1 MTYFKPD
8 FTAPSPVVA
17 SVRNSIGYWRHAQ
30 GPWARPQLQGPAPDF
45 GGWSA
50 LDDMGVVNPAAKPAG
65 TDEAD
70 GGGAGALLAQFGV
83 GIDYIRGGER
93 FAAFAAMLDGVTTPL
108 AFDTETAPLLKHAG
122 REKAGLSPWLARW
135 RLMQFFWYG
144 APNAV
149 IVDVPAVVAEI
160 GPARFRDACSKLI
173 GGGRPVVAHNSKFE
187 LAFAWT
193 MGLDIPWLHDTALLY
208 ACAYN
213 ASGQGLANVVRKRL
227 KIALDKDLQVSD
239 WARPELSPA
248 QLAYAALDPVI
259 TLKAYDALS
268 GDIQR
273 LGLENG
279 LALAQDAIRPTAR
292 ADLMGV
298 PYDIDAAMA
307 RMTQLEAQHEDAKH
321 ALFAALQLQHGA
333 NIKITP
339 ATVSTRLQSLIPAD
353 TLAKWEKTKTGQ
365 LKLSKGYLPLLDFDP
380 AVKAFAK
387 AYLAYTSTANL
398 LTYARKRLAQ
408 VNPVTGRFHISWRL
422 LGARTGRFGSSPNL
436 QNWNKRDRQAIRPR
450 PGRKIIRA
458 DFSQE
463 ELRIYASQ
471 QVGDDPT
478 MRAVYAKQGDMHIDT
493 ACAVNG
499 MTEEQFNALPKQ
511 EKKLLRQRAK
521 AAGFGLLYGMSANAF
536 ARYGKTQ
543 YGIDMTKEDAEELI
557 ESYFA
562 ARPALGV
569 WQQRQTNFSEHAL
582 ASWTVGGRRR
592 NLQAELEDILEKAE
606 SKFNR
611 AIIDLD
617 DPELDFDDREDLE
630 IILAATRPGQVKA
643 IFYRKAGRAGMNCS
657 VQGSAADVLLRALWR
672 LDVALAGLDAAVIC
686 HVHDEIV
693 VEASDEHAEQAAA
706 ILEREAATAYRE
718 LFPTTSDDEMKGL
731 IEAEIVDAWAIPKDF
746 E

>member
-1 MTYFKPD
+1 MSYYKPD
-8 FTAPSPVVA
+8 FTAPTPVVA
-17 SVRNSIGYWRHAQ
+17 SVRNSIGYWRHPQ

-50 LDDMGVVNPAAKPAG
+50 LDDMAIINLAAKPAG
-65 TDEAD
+65 PDEAD
-70 GGGAGALLAQFGV
+70 DGGAGALLAQFGV

-135 RLMQFFWYG
+135 RLLQFWWHG

-149 IVDVPAVVAEI
+149 IVDVPAVLADL
-160 GPARFRDACSKLI
+160 GPARFREACAKLI
-173 GGGRPVVAHNSKFE
+173 GGARPIIAHNAKFE

-193 MGLDIPWLHDTALLY
+193 MGIDIPWAHDTALLY

-227 KIALDKDLQVSD
+227 KITLDKDLQVSD
-239 WARPELSPA
+239 WARPQLSNA

-259 TLKAYDALS
+259 TLKAFDALQ
-268 GDIQR
+268 GDVQR
-273 LGLENG
+273 MGLENG

-321 ALFAALQLQHGA
+321 ALHAALGLQPGA
-333 NIKITP
+333 TVKLTP
-339 ATVSTRLQSLIPAD
+339 ATVGARLQSVIPAG
-353 TLAKWEKTKTGQ
+353 TLDKWEKTKTGQ
-365 LKLSKGYLPLLDFDP
+365 LKLPKGYLPLLDFDP
-380 AVKAFAK
+380 KVKAFAK
-387 AYLAYTSTANL
+387 AYLAYTSTASL

-436 QNWNKRDRQAIRPR
+436 QNWNKRDRTTIKPR

-463 ELRIYASQ
+463 ELRVYASA
-471 QVGDDPT
+471 QVGDDIDI
-478 MRAVYAKQGDMHIDT
+478 RSVYARQGDIHIAT
-493 ACAVNG
+493 ASRTAG
-499 MTEEQFNALPKQ
+499 LTEEQFSTLGKQ
-511 EKKLLRQRAK
+511 EAKQMRQRAK
-521 AAGFGLLYGMSANAF
+521 ACNFGLLFGLAAPSFTKYVKVNYGV
-536 ARYGKTQ
+536 
-543 YGIDMTKEDAEELI
+543 DMERDEAEDLI
-557 ESYFA
+557 ESFFGA
-562 ARPALGV
+562 WPAMRI
-569 WQQRQTNFSEHAL
+569 WQQRQTNFAEHAL

-592 NLQAELEDILEKAE
+592 NMQAELEDILEKAE

-617 DPELDFDDREDLE
+617 DTELDFDEREDLE
-630 IILAATRPGQVKA
+630 IILAATRPAQVKA
-643 IFYRKAGRAGMNCS
+643 IFFRKAGRAGMNCA

-672 LDVALAGLDAAVIC
+672 LDVALAGLDACVIC

-706 ILEREAATAYRE
+706 ILEREAKAAYRE
-718 LFPTTSDDEMKGL
+718 MFPTTSDEEMIGL
-731 IEAEIVDAWAIPKDF
+731 IDAEIVDAWAIPKDF